1 MFSILKSDQY
11 SIDFRKNIE
20 IEKLIN
26 TEWLDFLEKQPYQY
40 KNMTIK
46 KLGQFFIVEQKS
58 KYVLNEKISN
68 EIKSKYYK
76 YIFDRQNKDKIFI
89 QDIDELMKC
98 VYLDIYVIL
107 EMILVKMKNNENY
120 SDFKN
125 LLDKELIK
133 EIQIKRLNKNEEREN
148 GNEKFQRSTL
158 LEKNGLAVEFTKNKN
173 FLINHKITNLLKY
186 LNAEVVEIPEGYD
199 KDKLENALDYIVN
212 VLNQFDI
219 KKRNFKLRFK
229 KIKLYKKNGMF
240 FKNANTIIIDPRSVY
255 SFKHELGHFIYENGI
270 NFTYN
275 GKRINKESMNK
286 IIQKCK
292 KENKIPN
299 KEEIHKLEDYEFD
312 SEIFAYWFENL

>member
-1 MFSILKSDQY
+1 MFSILKSEQY

-26 TEWLDFLEKQPYQY
+26 TKWLDLLEEQPYQY

-46 KLGQFFIVEQKS
+46 KLGQFFIVEQQD
-58 KYVLNEKISN
+58 KYCLNDKISN
-68 EIKSKYYK
+68 EVKSKYYK
-76 YIFDRQNKDKIFI
+76 YVFDRQNKDKIFI
-89 QDIDELMKC
+89 QDINELMIY
-98 VYLDIYVIL
+98 VYLDLYLIL
-107 EMILVKMKNNENY
+107 EMILLKMKSNEDY
-120 SDFKN
+120 SEIKD

-133 EIQIKRLNKNEEREN
+133 EIPIKRLNKNEEREN

-158 LEKNGLAVEFTKNKN
+158 LEKNGLAVEFKRTQN
-173 FLINHKITNLLKY
+173 FLVNHKITKLLKE

-199 KDKLENALDYIVN
+199 KEKLENALQYIVN
-212 VLNQFDI
+212 VLNQFEI
-219 KKRNFKLRFK
+219 KKRHFKLRFK

-270 NFTYN
+270 NFTHN
-275 GKRINKESMNK
+275 GKRINKETMNK

-292 KENKIPN
+292 KENNVPN
-299 KEEIHKLEDYEFD
+299 REEIHKLEDYEYD